1 MEAYCF
7 LGGILFDNHY
17 DEIANASKSG
27 LQNAPSAFQ
36 LAMIDGL
43 RNNLPSLDVIN
54 LPFIGSYP
62 INYNRIYSPSSNSF
76 TYQNSNGLDINCSN
90 VRFLNLTYFKLYTRE
105 NAVYRE
111 LERQY
116 KDLSEENYL
125 NIFVYTVHIPF
136 LKAAIRFRKK
146 HKYVRIILIITDLPE
161 FKNDDMAVWK
171 KVILSYDC
179 NVGEELYN
187 AVDGFI
193 LLTEY
198 MVDRVVFR
206 NQPYVVIEGL
216 FSKCEVGKVHLS
228 ESKEKTVFYSGTLA
242 RRYNIM
248 SLVEAFRNLKT
259 PDTKLVICG
268 EGACKDEIVQASL
281 EDPRIVYKGELNRK
295 EVLEL
300 QRNAT
305 LLVNPRKNES
315 EFTKFSFPSKNME
328 YMTSGVPALIYKLDG
343 IPEEY
348 YDYCYTLEDSSTE
361 ALTKKMEEILD
372 RPEQERKDLAK
383 RALSFVLEFKNANV
397 QTAKVKDLLQR
408 LKYNR

>member
-76 TYQNSNGLDINCSN
+76 TYKNSSGLDINCIN

-105 NAVYRE
+105 NAVYHE
-111 LERQY
+111 LERRY
-116 KDLSEENYL
+116 KNLSEDNYL

-136 LKAAIRFRKK
+136 LKAAIRFKKK
-146 HKYVRIILIITDLPE
+146 HKFVRIILIITDLPE

-171 KVILSYDC
+171 KIILSYDC

-228 ESKEKTVFYSGTLA
+228 DLKEKTIFYSGTLA

-268 EGACKDEIVQASL
+268 EGACKDEIVQASI

-295 EVLEL
+295 EVLDL

-372 RPEQERKDLAK
+372 RPEQERKDLAE

-397 QTAKVKDLLQR
+397 QTAKVKDLLQH
-408 LKYNR
+408 LKYNK